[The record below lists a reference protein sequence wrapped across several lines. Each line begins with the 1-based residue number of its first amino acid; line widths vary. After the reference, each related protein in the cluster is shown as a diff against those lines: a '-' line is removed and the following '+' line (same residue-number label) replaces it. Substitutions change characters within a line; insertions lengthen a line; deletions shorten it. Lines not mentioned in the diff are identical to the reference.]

1 MAAVT
6 IYSDSEAPKIAH
18 FNDLKFMVHHKP
30 NKDCREKGCIKSRLK
45 YSTDI
50 KNDHSGN
57 LTVINLLMEKVDHVQ
72 KQMGM

>member
-1 MAAVT
+1 M
-6 IYSDSEAPKIAH
+6 
-18 FNDLKFMVHHKP
+18 
-30 NKDCREKGCIKSRLK
+30 K